1 MEVRI
6 PVNSATQSDSFRP
19 PGEAVGGRSA
29 TDAVVSGCPLFTSFS
44 VIVERSIVGLG
55 DELFTWFLGG
65 GLRAASRVAG
75 EGDAV
80 RVLQETIENGVDRWI
95 TETLVPVTHRQL

>member
-1 MEVRI
+1 MRI

-80 RVLQETIENGVDRWI
+80 RVLQETIENGVGDRWI
-95 TETLVPVTHRQL
+95 TESLVPVTDRQL

>member
-1 MEVRI
+1 MRI

-19 PGEAVGGRSA
+19 PGEAVGGRDA
-29 TDAVVSGCPLFTSFS
+29 TDAVVNGCPLFTSFS
-44 VIVERSIVGLG
+44 VIVEQSIVGLG
-55 DELFTWFLGG
+55 DELFDRFLGG

-80 RVLQETIENGVDRWI
+80 RVLQETIENGFGDGWI